1 VWRFEVGTNQQDIN
15 KWRHEED
22 PHERTFLVSAA
33 KKQRSEVKMP
43 QLDEQERKM
52 FQQAKMKEVKSWLVT
67 ETVAKILRHQIPE
80 ENILRCRWILTWKRV
95 DQPEPNG
102 TKHVPK
108 ARLVVLGNEDPLVH
122 EIPRDS
128 PTMSRMLILQ
138 WATSMGMGH

>member
-1 VWRFEVGTNQQDIN
+1 M
-15 KWRHEED
+15 
-22 PHERTFLVSAA
+22 S
-33 KKQRSEVKMP
+33 

-52 FQQAKMKEVKSWLVT
+52 SQQAKMKKNKSWLAT
-67 ETVAKILRHQIPE
+67 ETVAKILRHQLPE

-102 TKHVPK
+102 TKHFPK
-108 ARLVVLGNEDPLVH
+108 ARLVLVH

-128 PTMSRMLILQ
+128 PTMSRMLIFQ